1 MSAMKA
7 KHQRLILVILALV
20 AVIGAGLIATWAV
33 RNQANLFYL
42 PEQMAENPPETGRAV
57 RLGDWP
63 QHRVGALRAAGKLPR
78 GRVPRLGTGSGIGEG
93 RRGHSAEAEL

>member
-1 MSAMKA
+1 MGGAA
-7 KHQRLILVILALV
+7 ALV
-20 AVIGAGLIATWAV
+20 GDWPEPEDLADLRERWARAGAAGPA
-33 RNQANLFYL
+33 
-42 PEQMAENPPETGRAV
+42 PCGRAV

-93 RRGHSAEAEL
+93 RRGRSAEAEL